1 MIIGL
6 IVSCIVFTLIYFTL
20 NNYIVAGVFAVFTFL
35 YSLYVNIKFK
45 KYFTFI
51 QKTKECN
58 NFINTFSI
66 SLSISNTLDKAYQD
80 TSLQASKQLK
90 KELNKLVS
98 IDCYENLKSLE
109 TYFTF
114 PNYQV
119 FLNIL
124 RLYIDNGGNFLKM
137 TELLREELRRNA
149 EIVSTLQAIKTRKI
163 YECSILWG
171 FSTAIIVFCRFGLT
185 NVFIMMAQS
194 NLFIYGI
201 IFFFIFELFSIH
213 LLLRNCFSSLEI
225 INYEKTKK

>member
-66 SLSISNTLDKAYQD
+66 SLSISNSLDKAYQD

-124 RLYIDNGGNFLKM
+124 RLYINNGGNFLKM

-149 EIVSTLQAIKTRKI
+149 EIVSTLQAINTRKI
-163 YECSILWG
+163 
-171 FSTAIIVFCRFGLT
+171 
-185 NVFIMMAQS
+185 N
-194 NLFIYGI
+194 
-201 IFFFIFELFSIH
+201 
-213 LLLRNCFSSLEI
+213 
-225 INYEKTKK
+225 